1 MPSAD
6 QTPFLRSLLRRA
18 LVPHRY
24 ALWSG
29 LGLALYAVR
38 SHLVVNEG
46 DTMLYPKIG
55 AYAVSVGG
63 VLMMGAQKIQRDYHA
78 IGKKAKEASPAAAAV
93 KKE

>member
-1 MPSAD
+1 
-6 QTPFLRSLLRRA
+6 
-18 LVPHRY
+18 
-24 ALWSG
+24 
-29 LGLALYAVR
+29 
-38 SHLVVNEG
+38 
-46 DTMLYPKIG
+46 MLYPKIG